1 MSKRNRDEELW
12 EELLDEA
19 GEALIEE
26 AAAVS
31 VEQAEKELAEAG
43 FDVAA
48 ERARAEAF
56 LLWLEGTPV
65 PAVPSPPK

>member
-19 GEALIEE
+19 GEALIDE

-56 LLWLEGTPV
+56 LRWLEGTPV
-65 PAVPSPPK
+65 PAVPPPPK